1 VNRREFLAAAAA
13 APIALRAGGAA
24 RPLAFVT
31 ADEEAS
37 VVVVDPFA
45 GTVLRRIATR
55 PDPRSIER
63 VGDTAVV
70 AHTAIGEVTL
80 LRGLDIRHVLR
91 GFVEPR
97 YTAGTPDE
105 RHAFVTD
112 SGHAD
117 MAVVDA
123 LRGAVV
129 ARLHLG
135 AWPRHVSLDRSG
147 RTLWIALGAEARQIA
162 IVDVTRPAEPRLVG
176 RIRPPFLAHD
186 VGFVPG
192 RRHVWV
198 TSGDRGALAIYDAGS
213 GHVLRRLPAGA
224 PPQHVTFRGGNAYV
238 TSGNDGTLHVQSL
251 EDGRVLATTG
261 IQVGSYNVQAG
272 AGRILTPS
280 LERGTLT
287 VLDARGGLLR
297 LVQVARSSH
306 DACFM

>member
-1 VNRREFLAAAAA
+1 MNRREFLAAAAA
-13 APIALRAGGAA
+13 APIALRAGGA

-45 GTVLRRIATR
+45 GRVLRRIATR

-80 LRGLDIRHVLR
+80 LRGLEVRHVLR

-117 MAVVDA
+117 MAVVDV

-147 RTLWIALGAEARQIA
+147 RTLWVALGAEARQIA
-162 IVDVTRPAEPRLVG
+162 IVDVTRPAEPRLMR

-192 RRHVWV
+192 SGHVWV
-198 TSGDRGALAIYDAGS
+198 TSGDRGAIAIYDARTGR
-213 GHVLRRLPAGA
+213 VVRRLPAGS
-224 PPQHVTFRGGNAYV
+224 PPQHVTFHADRAYV
-238 TSGNDGTLHVQSL
+238 TSGHDGTVHVQSL
-251 EDGRVLATTG
+251 RDGRVLQATTVP
-261 IQVGSYNVQAG
+261 VGSYNVQSG
-272 AGRILTPS
+272 EGRVLTPS
-280 LERGTLT
+280 LERGTLS
-287 VLDARGGLLR
+287 VLDARGRLLR
-297 LVQVARSSH
+297 ELQVARSSH
-306 DACFM
+306 DACFI